1 MAEFISATYDVVFKA
16 LFVRNPK
23 LLREFLRDVIRLPL
37 PANAEIVIKN
47 PELSPSFAD
56 GKTSRLDIF
65 VEMANRQFNVEMQ
78 AKRYGFSSDRTGFYL
93 CKAYVDS
100 LKAGHDY
107 EELPETYS
115 VNVLDFNIYD
125 CARYHTSFTLREDQ
139 EQFVFFDKL
148 SIHILE
154 LPKVPKEL
162 VGDNNEQ
169 MWMELIKANS
179 EEKLAMIKDTA
190 CSAAIQEGVDA
201 VLALNA
207 DDEIREKI
215 RSREDSLRDYY
226 SGLAHSHRMG
236 KEEGLAEGLEK
247 GLVKG
252 REEGR
257 EEGIEKGI
265 EKGREE
271 ERRKLAESLRK
282 NGFTEDQ
289 IRKLLETE

>member
-1 MAEFISATYDVVFKA
+1 M
-16 LFVRNPK
+16 N
-23 LLREFLRDVIRLPL
+23 
-37 PANAEIVIKN
+37 
-47 PELSPSFAD
+47 
-56 GKTSRLDIF
+56 
-65 VEMANRQFNVEMQ
+65 
-78 AKRYGFSSDRTGFYL
+78 
-93 CKAYVDS
+93 
-100 LKAGHDY
+100 
-107 EELPETYS
+107 
-115 VNVLDFNIYD
+115 
-125 CARYHTSFTLREDQ
+125 
-139 EQFVFFDKL
+139 
-148 SIHILE
+148 
-154 LPKVPKEL
+154 
-162 VGDNNEQ
+162 
-169 MWMELIKANS
+169 
-179 EEKLAMIKDTA
+179 EKLTTNKDTA

-247 GLVKG
+247 GLEKGREEGLEKG

-257 EEGIEKGI
+257 

-289 IRKLLETE
+289 IRKLLEME